1 MRYRLSTSLLRCSA
15 AGLTVLLI
23 AGTTACTPSSSSSP
37 DVARG
42 AAAEASTEI
51 TTEVIIESTSLETES
66 VENPGT
72 WMPTSLIYQ
81 GSPARLSLDVTTTQ
95 STEVGASVSLPSGN
109 STIIGTTTTQLPPGE
124 STITIALNTDQ
135 SPWLDASAADHFNIT
150 LNPSASGTDQQSL
163 KIPATIAPRPVIF
176 VHGMWQDA
184 TWWDPYLGSRGF
196 LASTNPAWKGFAV
209 DTLDTGSPLRPLS
222 SVNTVQQNADLTWE
236 YISERMRETN
246 AHQVDVVAHSLGGVI
261 TRRLLHDPNYG
272 LNAQEAIHTVILL
285 GVPDG
290 GSPCSDTI
298 PTPANRE
305 ITITAMTE
313 FNEMNPGY
321 PGVQSTALYSDHWST
336 TCFTAD
342 AGDSMVPAWST
353 TAQPT
358 TTTQRITPGVS
369 HPNMTKDPR
378 LYRDFIQPL
387 LQDPPR

>member
-1 MRYRLSTSLLRCSA
+1 MRSHLSRRLLRYST
-15 AGLTVLLI
+15 AGFAVVLI
-23 AGTTACTPSSSSSP
+23 AGTTACANSSP
-37 DVARG
+37 AGLDVARG
-42 AAAEASTEI
+42 AAADASAAI
-51 TTEVIIESTSLETES
+51 TTEVSIAAASLETES

-72 WMPTSLIYQ
+72 WLPTPVIYQ
-81 GSPARLSLDVTTTQ
+81 GSPARISLDITTTEAIDVE
-95 STEVGASVSLPSGN
+95 TAVSLPDAAT
-109 STIIGTTTTQLPPGE
+109 TIIGSATTQLPPGE
-124 STITIALNTDQ
+124 STITIPLNTDQ
-135 SPWLDASAADHFNIT
+135 SPWSDNSAPDHVTVT
-150 LNPSASGTDQQSL
+150 LNASTSGAVQQSL
-163 KIPATIAPRPVIF
+163 EVPATIAPRPVIL

-196 LASTNPAWKGFAV
+196 LAITNPAWKGFAV

-272 LNAQEAIHTVILL
+272 SSAQEAIHTVILL
-285 GVPDG
+285 GVPEG

-305 ITITAMTE
+305 ITSTAMNQ

-321 PGVQSTALYSDHWST
+321 PGVQSAALYSDHWST
-336 TCFTAD
+336 TCFTAE

-353 TAQPT
+353 TIQPT
-358 TTTQRITPGVS
+358 TTTLRITPGVS
-369 HPNMTKDPR
+369 HVNMTKDPR

>member
-1 MRYRLSTSLLRCSA
+1 MRSRVSRNVLRCSA
-15 AGLTVLLI
+15 AGLTVLFI
-23 AGTTACTPSSSSSP
+23 AGTAACTPSSTSSP
-37 DVARG
+37 DVAR
-42 AAAEASTEI
+42 AAADVSADI
-51 TTEVIIESTSLETES
+51 TPEVIIESTRLEAES

-81 GSPARLSLDVTTTQ
+81 GSPARISLDVTTTQ
-95 STEVGASVSLPSGN
+95 SAEVEASVSLPDSS
-109 STIIGTTTTQLPPGE
+109 STVIGTATTQLPPGG
-124 STITIALNTDQ
+124 STITIPLDTDQ
-135 SPWLDASAADHFNIT
+135 SPWLDASAPDHFNVT
-150 LNPSASGTDQQSL
+150 LKGSTSSTEQQPL
-163 KIPATIAPRPVIF
+163 EIPATIAPRPVIL

-236 YISERMRETN
+236 YISEQMRVTN

-272 LNAQEAIHTVILL
+272 SSAQEAIHTVILL

-305 ITITAMTE
+305 LTSTAMNK

-321 PGVQSTALYSDHWST
+321 PGVQSATLYSDHWST
-336 TCFTAD
+336 TCFTAE

-353 TAQPT
+353 TIQPT
-358 TTTQRITPGVS
+358 TTTLRITPGVS
-369 HPNMTKDPR
+369 HVNMTKDPR
-378 LYRDFIQPL
+378 LYRDFIRPL

>member
-1 MRYRLSTSLLRCSA
+1 MRSRVSRNVLRCSA
-15 AGLTVLLI
+15 AGLTVLFI
-23 AGTTACTPSSSSSP
+23 AGTAACTPSSTSSP

-42 AAAEASTEI
+42 AAADASAEI

-95 STEVGASVSLPSGN
+95 STEVEASVSLPDN
-109 STIIGTTTTQLPPGE
+109 SSTVIGTTTTKLPPGE
-124 STITIALNTDQ
+124 STITIPLNPDQ
-135 SPWLDASAADHFNIT
+135 SPLLDASAPDHFNVT
-150 LNPSASGTDQQSL
+150 LNPSASSADQQSL
-163 KIPATIAPRPVIF
+163 EIPATIAPRPVIF

-184 TWWDPYLGSRGF
+184 TWWNSYLGSSGF
-196 LASTNPAWKGFAV
+196 LAATNPTWKGFAV
-209 DTLDTGSPLRPLS
+209 DTLDTGSALKPLS

-236 YISERMRETN
+236 YISERIRETN

-305 ITITAMTE
+305 ITITAMTG

-321 PGVQSTALYSDHWST
+321 PGVQSAALYSDHWST
-336 TCFTAD
+336 TCFTAE

-378 LYRDFIQPL
+378 LYRDFVQPL

>member
-1 MRYRLSTSLLRCSA
+1 MRSRLGRSVLRCSA

-23 AGTTACTPSSSSSP
+23 AGTAACTPSSSSSP

-42 AAAEASTEI
+42 AAADASTEI

-81 GSPARLSLDVTTTQ
+81 GSRARISLDVATTQ
-95 STEVGASVSLPSGN
+95 STEVEASVSLPDN
-109 STIIGTTTTQLPPGE
+109 SSTVIGTTTTQLPPGE
-124 STITIALNTDQ
+124 STITIPLNTDQ
-135 SPWLDASAADHFNIT
+135 SPWSDNSAPDHVTVT
-150 LNPSASGTDQQSL
+150 LNASTSGAVQQSL
-163 KIPATIAPRPVIF
+163 EVPATIAPRPVIL

-196 LASTNPAWKGFAV
+196 LAITNPAWKGFAV

-272 LNAQEAIHTVILL
+272 SSAQEAIHTVILL
-285 GVPDG
+285 GVPEG

-305 ITITAMTE
+305 ITSTAMNQ

-321 PGVQSTALYSDHWST
+321 PGVQSAALYSDHWST
-336 TCFTAD
+336 TCFTAE

-353 TAQPT
+353 TIQPT
-358 TTTQRITPGVS
+358 TTTLRITPGVS
-369 HPNMTKDPR
+369 HVNMTKDPR

>member
-1 MRYRLSTSLLRCSA
+1 MRSRLSRRLLRYA
-15 AGLTVLLI
+15 TAGFAVVLI
-23 AGTTACTPSSSSSP
+23 AGTTACANSSP
-37 DVARG
+37 AGLDVARG
-42 AAAEASTEI
+42 AAADASAAI
-51 TTEVIIESTSLETES
+51 TTEVSMAAASLETES
-66 VENPGT
+66 VESPGT
-72 WMPTSLIYQ
+72 WLPTPVIYR
-81 GSPARLSLDVTTTQ
+81 GSPARISLDITTTEAI
-95 STEVGASVSLPSGN
+95 EVETAVSLPDAAT
-109 STIIGTTTTQLPPGE
+109 TIIGSATTQLQPGE
-124 STITIALNTDQ
+124 STITIPLNTDQ
-135 SPWLDASAADHFNIT
+135 SPWLDASAPDHFNVT
-150 LNPSASGTDQQSL
+150 LNPSASGADQQSL
-163 KIPATIAPRPVIF
+163 EIPATIAPRPVIL

-196 LASTNPAWKGFAV
+196 LASSNPAWKGFAV

-305 ITITAMTE
+305 ITITAITG

-321 PGVQSTALYSDHWST
+321 PGVQSAALYSDHWST
-336 TCFTAD
+336 TCFTAE

-369 HPNMTKDPR
+369 HPNMPKDPR
-378 LYRDFIQPL
+378 LYRDFVQPL